1 MQPHSG
7 IMKISGFTIIRNAVI
22 NDYPIVEAIKSILPV
37 VDEMI
42 VLIGDSEDNTTELI
56 RNINDEKIKIHHSTW
71 DLSLRKG
78 GKVLAVE
85 TDKAFQLIDP
95 ASDWAFYIQGDE
107 VVHEKYLPAIREA
120 CIKYKDN
127 KQVEGLLFKYLHFYG
142 TYDYVGD
149 SRRWYHREVRIIRND
164 KHITAYRDAQG
175 FRIGQTKL
183 KVKLID
189 ACVYHYGW
197 VKSPKQMK
205 QKQQHVSRFWN
216 EDSEEWRQYVQQEDA
231 FNFDD
236 FDSLEK
242 FTGTH
247 PAVMKTRIE
256 KKNWNVDIDLSKKH
270 FSFKD
275 ALLYRFEKLT
285 GIRPFD
291 FKNYRII

>member
-1 MQPHSG
+1 
-7 IMKISGFTIIRNAVI
+7 MKISGFTIIRNAII
-22 NDYPIVEAIKSILPV
+22 NDYPIVEAIRSILPV
-37 VDEMI
+37 VDEMV
-42 VLIGDSEDNTTELI
+42 VLIGDSEDDTTGLI
-56 RNINDEKIKIHHSTW
+56 KAINDPKIKIHYSTW

-78 GKVLAVE
+78 GRVLAVE

-107 VVHEKYLPAIREA
+107 VIHEQYLPAIKTA
-120 CIKYKDN
+120 CEKYKTDTN
-127 KQVEGLLFKYLHFYG
+127 VEGLLFRYLHFYG

-164 KHITAYRDAQG
+164 KRIAAYRDAQG

-236 FDSLEK
+236 FDSLQK
-242 FTGTH
+242 FTGSH
-247 PAVMKTRIE
+247 PAVMKDRIE
-256 KKNWNVDIDLSKKH
+256 KKNWNIDIDLSKKH
-270 FSFKD
+270 FSLKD

-285 GIRPFD
+285 SIRPFD